1 MRAEGDSM
9 SDVLASRLLSVR
21 DGLCAALN
29 REHPAIIVEK
39 ETDLLMGAIAFALT
53 QAKTAKSVAS
63 VFGID
68 LPLNAPSGKEFTE
81 NFATTI
87 ANRIAV
93 PAAWLTPAQAL
104 NALLVLPHEYQHVK
118 QHNDGVKAG
127 KWPKGLT
134 HSVLYLAGVVAHT
147 PDGEEYVAKVEGDA
161 YAVTESIRK
170 FLCGSVAP
178 IDNPLASIRRSYNL
192 LGLGPAMAEDVLRSH
207 YATMQFGG
215 IPNVWAARVCNDW
228 LRANA
233 ADLEGKV
240 PA

>member
-1 MRAEGDSM
+1 M

-21 DGLCAALN
+21 EGLCAALN

-39 ETDLLMGAIAFALT
+39 ETDLLMGAISFALT
-53 QAKTAKSVAS
+53 QAKTVKSVVS
-63 VFGID
+63 VFGVD
-68 LPLNAPSGKEFTE
+68 LPLNSPNGKEFLE

-93 PAAWLTPAQAL
+93 PSAWLTPAQAL
-104 NALLVLPHEYQHVK
+104 NACLVLPHEYQHVK